1 MAARKKAEPKAVEVE
16 TAPEPETQ
24 SDESM
29 AAEPKGADS
38 TEDIGGLR
46 ALQARFDGISKKGFT
61 GPEKED

>member
-24 SDESM
+24 LDEST
-29 AAEPKGADS
+29 AKEAKATDS

-46 ALQARFDGISKKGFT
+46 ALQARFDGITKRGFT
-61 GPEKED
+61 GPGKED

>member
-24 SDESM
+24 SDESVV
-29 AAEPKGADS
+29 EETKTTDG

-46 ALQARFDGISKKGFT
+46 ALQARFDGITKKGFT
-61 GPEKED
+61 GPEKEN

>member
-24 SDESM
+24 PDESTV
-29 AAEPKGADS
+29 AEAKITDG

-46 ALQARFDGISKKGFT
+46 ALQARFDGITKKGYT